1 MAITTTTITKNAGW
15 ARTDVIDQLE
25 QAFTFVSL
33 HGTQISGLVTSI
45 SAYSGGGTVGSAGT
59 DYFDVPIATTSGI
72 GTGATFDVYR
82 SSGSIQKILVNRP
95 GKGYV
100 NNEYVT
106 LNAADIGGSANG
118 AVAIGITVLVDG
130 GASPVGYGSTNQF
143 FDKNL
148 TPAVDSARPW
158 AVLKQDF
165 NTSKRFGVTYRGF
178 KAYSDSVMSIYAG
191 SSFFPFNTTN
201 NSDKGG
207 QRRDSFRGTQLLD
220 IPVDGDSNS
229 NSLDHNSDTYAQI
242 GGQYDALFQY
252 ASTNSPTS
260 HALKLNVYRSGIDPS
275 FAVFSFNQP
284 SITGALNDSTF
295 TTFIIHNF
303 NSVLYN
309 FDETFSAGLTLID
322 KDPSITTTNG
332 NAGMIGFKTYL
343 VGNHYNI
350 SEIYLT
356 TGTAEAGYSQIY
368 NQSTHNGLVRQNYSI
383 ATSQSNY
390 TSSTGDG
397 KNGYEE
403 VGHPNISSG
412 VSGGHATIYSRT
424 GAFKDTGVIESE
436 GDNAYGNRYP
446 ITTYNAVIKGIPI
459 NGNLIPCPYYMPDD
473 FVVIDFKLAASAQDV
488 KQGDTITISGSEVYT
503 VITGSYNK
511 SNETAGILFCARK
524 V

>member
-1 MAITTTTITKNAGW
+1 MAITTTTITINAGW
-15 ARTDVIDQLE
+15 ATTQVIDQLE
-25 QAFTFVSL
+25 QAFTFANL
-33 HGTQISGLVTSI
+33 HGSQISGLVTSI
-45 SAYSGGGTVGSAGT
+45 SAYSGGGTVGSANT
-59 DYFDVPIATTSGI
+59 YYYDVPIATTSGI
-72 GTGATFDVYR
+72 GTGATFDLIR
-82 SSGSIQKILVNRP
+82 SSGSVSYVYVNRP
-95 GKGYV
+95 GYGYTSG
-100 NNEYVT
+100 EYVT
-106 LNAADIGGSANG
+106 LSAADIGGGS

-148 TPAVDSARPW
+148 TPASDSTRPW

-178 KAYSDSVMSIYAG
+178 KAYSNSVMSIYAG

-201 NSDKGG
+201 TSNKGG
-207 QRRDSFRGTQLLD
+207 QYRDSFRGTYFLD
-220 IPVDGDSNS
+220 IPAYPSSEV
-229 NSLDHNSDTYAQI
+229 NSLDHYSSDRYAQI
-242 GGQYDALFQY
+242 GGEYDRYFQY

-275 FAVFSFNQP
+275 FAVFSYSQP
-284 SITGALNDSTF
+284 SIGGELNNSTF

-322 KDPSITTTNG
+322 KDPSITQADG
-332 NAGMIGFKTYL
+332 NTGMIGFKTYL
-343 VGNHYNI
+343 VGNYY
-350 SEIYLT
+350 SWGSPRYLST
-356 TGTAEAGYSQIY
+356 RTAEAGYSQIHEH
-368 NQSTHNGLVRQNYSI
+368 TGRRGLIRQNYSI
-383 ATSQSNY
+383 ATSQSSY

-397 KNGYEE
+397 RSGYES
-403 VGHPNISSG
+403 IRSDF
-412 VSGGHATIYSRT
+412 ATIYSRT
-424 GAFKDTGVIESE
+424 GGIKDTGVMESE
-436 GDNAYGNRYP
+436 GANSFRNRHP

-473 FVVIDFKLAASAQDV
+473 FVVIDFKLAASGQDV
-488 KQGDTITISGSEVYT
+488 KQGDTITISASEVYT

-511 SNETAGILFCARK
+511 SNETAGVLFCART

>member
-25 QAFTFVSL
+25 QAFTFVNL

-45 SAYSGGGTVGSAGT
+45 SVYSGGGTVGVADT

-82 SSGSIQKILVNRP
+82 SSGSVSAVYVNRP

-106 LNAADIGGSANG
+106 LNAADIGGGS

-148 TPAVDSARPW
+148 TPSNDSTRPW

-178 KAYSDSVMSIYAG
+178 KAYSDSLMGIYAG
-191 SSFFPFNTTN
+191 SSFFPFNTNDT
-201 NSDKGG
+201 SDKGG
-207 QRRDSFRGTQLLD
+207 QYRDSFRGTYLLD
-220 IPVDGDSNS
+220 IPATSLNYGIY
-229 NSLDHNSDTYAQI
+229 NSLDYSASDNYAQI
-242 GGQYDALFQY
+242 SGQHDAYFQY

-275 FAVFSFNQP
+275 FAVFSYSQP
-284 SITGALNDSTF
+284 SISGTLNDSTF

-322 KDPSITTTNG
+322 KDPSINSNNG
-332 NAGMIGFKTYL
+332 NTGMIGFKTYL
-343 VGNHYNI
+343 VGNHYTPGNN
-350 SEIYLT
+350 YLPT
-356 TGTAEAGYSQIY
+356 RTAEAGYSQIY
-368 NQSTHNGLVRQNYSI
+368 SQSTHTGLVVQNYSI

-390 TSSTGDG
+390 TSSTGSG
-397 KNGYEE
+397 ENNYESI
-403 VGHPNISSG
+403 GSG
-412 VSGGHATIYSRT
+412 FATIYSRT
-424 GAFKDTGVIESE
+424 GGLKDIGQLTNNS
-436 GDNAYGNRYP
+436 DTYGNKFT
-446 ITTYNAVIKGIPI
+446 ISTYNAVIKGIPI

-473 FVVIDFKLAASAQDV
+473 FVVIDFKLAASGQDV
-488 KQGDTITISGSEVYT
+488 KQGDTITISASEVYT

-511 SNETAGILFCARK
+511 SSETAGVLFCART